1 MGVNLTLVG
10 QLITFT
16 LFVLFTMKFVW
27 PPLTAAMNER
37 TKRIADGLAAAEKGQ
52 EAQADAEKQ
61 VEAAMLAA
69 RTEAADLVAQAQK
82 RSNDMVAEAK
92 DTAVAEGE
100 RMLEA
105 ARAQIEQESNAA
117 RDKLRGEVAAL
128 ALAGAEKILAREID
142 SASHEQM
149 LNELAG
155 QL

>member
-1 MGVNLTLVG
+1 VGVNLTLVG

-142 SASHEQM
+142 AASHEQM

>member
-1 MGVNLTLVG
+1 MGDTLTLVG

-142 SASHEQM
+142 AASHEQM

>member
-10 QLITFT
+10 QMVTFT

-27 PPLTAAMNER
+27 PPLTAAMEER
-37 TKRIADGLAAAEKGQ
+37 AKRIADGLAAAEKGQ

-61 VEAAMLAA
+61 VEATLSEA
-69 RTEAADLVAQAQK
+69 RTQAADLVAQAEK
-82 RSNDMVAEAK
+82 RSNEMIGEAK
-92 DTAVAEGE
+92 ETAVAEGE

-105 ARAQIEQESNAA
+105 ARAQIEQETSAA
-117 RDKLRGEVAAL
+117 REALRGEVSKL
-128 ALAGAEKILAREID
+128 ALAGAEKILAREVD
-142 SASHEQM
+142 AGSHEQM

>member
-61 VEAAMLAA
+61 VEAAMLTA

-142 SASHEQM
+142 AASHEQM

>member
-10 QLITFT
+10 QLVTFT

-27 PPLTAAMNER
+27 PPLTAALDER
-37 TKRIADGLAAAEKGQ
+37 VKRIADGLAAAEKGQ

-61 VEAAMLAA
+61 VEAAMLEA
-69 RTEAADLVAQAQK
+69 RTQAADLVAQAQK
-82 RSNDMVAEAK
+82 RSNDMVTEAK

-100 RMLEA
+100 RLLEA
-105 ARAQIEQESNAA
+105 ARAQIEQQSNTA
-117 RDKLRGEVAAL
+117 REQLRSEVAVL

-142 SASHEQM
+142 AASHEQM

>member
-82 RSNDMVAEAK
+82 RSNDMVVEAK

-142 SASHEQM
+142 AVSHEQM

>member
-1 MGVNLTLVG
+1 VGVNLTLVG

>member
-10 QLITFT
+10 QMITFI

-27 PPLTAAMNER
+27 PPLTAAMDER
-37 TKRIADGLAAAEKGQ
+37 VKRIADGLAAAEKGQ

-61 VEAAMLAA
+61 VDAAMREA
-69 RTEAADLVAQAQK
+69 RAEAADLIAQAQK
-82 RSNDMVAEAK
+82 RSNDMVGEAK
-92 DTAVAEGE
+92 GAAVAEGE
-100 RMLEA
+100 RMLQA
-105 ARAQIEQESNAA
+105 ARAQIEQEGDAA
-117 RDKLRGEVAAL
+117 KDALRREVAVL

-142 SASHEQM
+142 PASHEQM

>member
-142 SASHEQM
+142 AASHEQM